1 MHGTQPKEPKLKS
14 RKQTVF
20 PKVPDQHK
28 VGKPLIP
35 NGLGVIYVL
44 TTTIYLFSIYF
55 IARINPTEL
64 GFLDHYIGTVSAS
77 LTLAVCV
84 LFGGFMGLLDDFMDL
99 KWRYKAFMPLIAAL
113 PLMYYAFEGINQYP
127 QAIRSSITLPFI
139 GELEFGAYYVFLLI
153 PIIVMIVTNV
163 VNMLGGLNGLETLC
177 PAIVIAGLIAVSPVS
192 LLMVGPLLFWLAL
205 TYFNLRGKIFVG
217 NAGSFAIGIS
227 VASFAILSDL
237 KVDLAISI
245 LPFIFNSSLIL
256 LSVFFTRRKAKV
268 TFDGEKL
275 CSDSR
280 KSLVTT
286 IAYKRPLTERK
297 IVLIIAAIVA
307 ATTLLGLILTLL

>member
-1 MHGTQPKEPKLKS
+1 
-14 RKQTVF
+14 VF

-55 IARINPTEL
+55 LSRIYPSQL
-64 GFLDHYIGTVSAS
+64 GFLDNYVGGVSAS
-77 LTLAVCV
+77 LTLAVCI

-113 PLMYYAFEGINQYP
+113 PLMYYAFEGLQTD
-127 QAIRSSITLPFI
+127 AIRSSITLPFV
-139 GELEFGAYYVFLLI
+139 GELNFGAYYVFLIL
-153 PIIVMIVTNV
+153 PLIVMIVTNV

-205 TYFNLRGKIFVG
+205 TYFNMRGKIFVG

-286 IAYKRPLTERK
+286 IVYKRPLTERK

-307 ATTLLGLILTLL
+307 ASTLLGLILTLL